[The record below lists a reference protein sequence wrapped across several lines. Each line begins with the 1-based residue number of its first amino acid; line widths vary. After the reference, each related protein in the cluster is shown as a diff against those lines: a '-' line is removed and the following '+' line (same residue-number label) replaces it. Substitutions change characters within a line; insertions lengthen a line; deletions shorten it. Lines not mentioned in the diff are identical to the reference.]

1 MTFVPVWLLHFIGQS
16 LVNDAK
22 RQINQL
28 QKTRPYNYRTSPCE
42 EPHYEVARQF
52 GRLCV
57 ARVGA
62 TGYIVTSSTCW
73 ELDHD
78 NLATFGLA
86 QTALTASL

>member
-1 MTFVPVWLLHFIGQS
+1 MNSYWSIVGQ
-16 LVNDAK
+16 DAK

-28 QKTRPYNYRTSPCE
+28 QKIGLTITERILAKSHY
-42 EPHYEVARQF
+42 YEVAREF

-62 TGYIVTSSTCW
+62 TGYIATCSTCW
-73 ELDHD
+73 DLDHD